1 MHEVKLPWYGL
12 KRIHLNEPSL
22 WDNRVRQSGRS
33 AGITC
38 LVDLAMNEVTA
49 ISEINSSGGVNH
61 HSRNPYEDTNPWD
74 KSDIT
79 KERRGA

>member
-1 MHEVKLPWYGL
+1 M
-12 KRIHLNEPSL
+12 
-22 WDNRVRQSGRS
+22 DNQVRQSRRS

-38 LVDLAMNEVTA
+38 LVDVAMNEVTA

-61 HSRNPYEDTNPWD
+61 HSRNLGLEDTNPWD

-79 KERRGA
+79 EERRVHASITNISLFI